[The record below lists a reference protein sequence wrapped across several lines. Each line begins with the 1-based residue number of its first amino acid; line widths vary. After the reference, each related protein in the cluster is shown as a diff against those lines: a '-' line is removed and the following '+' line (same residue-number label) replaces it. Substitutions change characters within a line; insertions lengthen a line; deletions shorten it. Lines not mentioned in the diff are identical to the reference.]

1 MKKKK
6 NCARTLVPAL
16 PLLREPGDAEA
27 LFKETNDPFYLA
39 AFMIQ
44 FWLGGLVQRTAA
56 EYAEKKHPRD
66 RSLQRGEAWQSFS
79 EIFRR
84 HTKGKLR
91 FILPRLLR
99 FCASDSSPRNLL
111 RQALV
116 PLAIEH
122 QITGNYYFGPKK
134 QEPGTGDNRENRD
147 AKKQETHF
155 PLSPVKS
162 VKTLKDQAGT
172 GANGANRDSRTG
184 APQFPPLSP
193 VKSSPPVELLCR
205 GTIMRWCDWLDAAI
219 HQRIHRHWHLAP
231 ECFDPDP
238 ETRHLANLGH
248 AQSNLARL
256 DERAKACWLLDF
268 AAAADHFQDSPKW
281 SALGQA
287 LNGDST
293 RSWIYPELD
302 ALVIALWPLVS
313 AHNWTYR
320 DLLNVIRPALERPT
334 AYPCDTEQNFAT
346 HCRYVL
352 GLQKVGRGKTARDGR
367 PAGYDVAR
375 KLCPALGAEGVEG
388 R

>member
-1 MKKKK
+1 MKKK
-6 NCARTLVPAL
+6 NCARTLVPNL
-16 PLLREPGDAEA
+16 PLMREPDDAEA
-27 LFKETNDPFYLA
+27 LFKKTNDPFYLA

-44 FWLGGLVQRTAA
+44 CWLGGLVQRAAA
-56 EYAEKKHPRD
+56 EYAEKKNPKD
-66 RSLQRGEAWQSFS
+66 RSLQRGEAWQSFGETFS
-79 EIFRR
+79 R
-84 HTKGKLR
+84 HKKGKLR
-91 FILPRLLR
+91 FLLPHLLR

-116 PLAIEH
+116 PLVIEH

-134 QEPGTGDNRENRD
+134 QKPGTGANGANRGTQ
-147 AKKQETHF
+147 KQETEF
-155 PLSPVKS
+155 PPSSPVKS
-162 VKTLKDQAGT
+162 VQTLKDQVGT
-172 GANGANRDSRTG
+172 GANGANRDSRNG

-205 GTIMRWCDWLDAAI
+205 RTIIRWCDWLDSAI
-219 HQRIHRHWHLAP
+219 HHRIHRHWHLAP

-238 ETRHLANLGH
+238 EVRHLANLGH

-268 AAAADHFQDSPKW
+268 AAAANHYQHSPKW
-281 SALGQA
+281 SALGQGM
-287 LNGDST
+287 NGEST

-313 AHNWTYR
+313 AHNWTYL
-320 DLLNVIRPALERPT
+320 DLLNVIRPALERPN

-375 KLCPALGAEGVEG
+375 KLCPELEKQGQ
-388 R
+388 